1 MSDPKIFRGEDILVA
16 TCSDNL
22 TLQAKAALFRQSG
35 DWEEVVQGMRDLSVK
50 FDPEHMS
57 PERAQRK
64 FDDLWAMQVS
74 ERAPSADLLKLEADF
89 GDDVAPDKS
98 AISARLG
105 IATHGLGNWLASRRF
120 RVTMMGFQPGFA
132 YLEDVEPGGLP
143 EIERLATPRQRVAA
157 GSIGFLGNRAC
168 IYSLDGPGGWPIIG
182 RVREPLLR
190 CDEEIPFLL
199 EPGQMIGFVP
209 K

>member
-1 MSDPKIFRGEDILVA
+1 MSDPEIFQGEDILVA
-16 TCSDNL
+16 TCSDSWK
-22 TLQAKAALFRQSG
+22 LQAKAALFRQSG
-35 DWEEVVQGMRDLSVK
+35 DWEEVVQGTRDLSVK
-50 FDPEHMS
+50 FDPEHIS
-57 PERAQRK
+57 SSQAESRFRE
-64 FDDLWAMQVS
+64 LWAMPVS
-74 ERAPSADLLKLEADF
+74 AVTPSTDLLKLEADF

-98 AISARLG
+98 AISAQLG
-105 IATHGLGNWLASRRF
+105 IAVQDLSGWLVSRRF
-120 RVTMMGFQPGFA
+120 LVTMMGFQPGFA
-132 YLEDVEPGGLP
+132 YLEDVEPSGLP

-190 CDEEIPFLL
+190 RDGGKSFLL
-199 EPGQMIGFVP
+199 EPGQMISFSL